1 VESVIGEVLRQE
13 GAMVE
18 VQQVE
23 AKKVLEQVQM
33 IHIVQDV
40 IVPSVYNKEDLE
52 NVVSLENETI
62 SQLSK
67 SLDLL
72 YPSAITT
79 TPRPSVFF
87 SLRPLLRTSFPSL
100 FTRDPTLGTLLLRVP
115 ALYDH
120 HLTRTNVYHFTPA
133 ATDGVVS
140 KD

>member
-1 VESVIGEVLRQE
+1 VLGEVLRQE

-18 VQQVE
+18 VQRVE

-33 IHIVQDV
+33 IHVVQDV
-40 IVPSVYNKEDLE
+40 IMPTVYNKEDLE
-52 NVVSLENETI
+52 KAVSLENETI

-72 YPSAITT
+72 YPPT

-87 SLRPLLRTSFPSL
+87 SLRPLPRTSFPSL
-100 FTRDPTLGTLLLRVP
+100 FTRDPTDGTLLLRVP

-120 HLTRTNVYHFTPA
+120 HLTRTNVYHFTP
-133 ATDGVVS
+133 TSGVGS
-140 KD
+140 KDSGR